1 MAERRS
7 FREVVFGN
15 SEQKR
20 STGFNF
26 FRQGANRNNS
36 SFIQGYQSSA
46 GQFNIQGLGNGASNS
61 AVVSCLQVL
70 GTSFSEAELKIY
82 QLNEVGEYENV
93 PNHQLSMLF
102 KRPNPYMSGDVVQ
115 SYLIQSMHISGDAY
129 LLKQKNEAGQLVA
142 LYPLMPEN
150 VTPKGSDET
159 LIEFY
164 EYQVKNQKINLDK
177 DMVAHFRMGLD
188 PDNHRQGFSPVKTL
202 LREIYGDESAGQM
215 ATSILANMGVP
226 SFMITPKDEYGLTE
240 EEGES
245 ISNAFQRR
253 TGGEN
258 RGKPLVLSGGVNV
271 EKLAFSPKDLE
282 IGELRESFEARVS
295 AVLGVPSII
304 AGMSVGLR
312 FATYSNAK
320 TLREFFTEQKLIPLW
335 DMVAQE
341 ITHQIL
347 KVNYPNSDNLEAR
360 FDITDIRALQ
370 TDTNEI
376 YERMNLAVQG
386 GWVTVAE
393 ARQSVGLPTTP
404 EQDVYL
410 LGTDKTSVPANML
423 REYQPSTTEQIEQT
437 NEVPEAISESGF
449 DEAEYKV
456 VKEIDGEFCVIT
468 ETGRNMGCYPTK
480 ELAEMRLR
488 QIMRFSDEPKAKV
501 GKDEFT
507 TIEEARERAEE
518 IGCSGTHTHDKDGN
532 LIYMPCSTHNEYLSR
547 IEAQENQRPADRTT
561 YGTA

>member
-15 SEQKR
+15 TEQKR

-26 FRQGANRNNS
+26 FRQGVDPYNS
-36 SFIQGYQSSA
+36 SFIQGYQTSA
-46 GQFNIQGLGNGASNS
+46 GQFSVEGLGNGASNS

-70 GTSFSEAELKIY
+70 GTSFAEAQLKIY
-82 QLNEVGEYENV
+82 QLNEVGEYDIV
-93 PNHQLSMLF
+93 PNHQLTMLF

-115 SYLIQSMHISGDAY
+115 NYLVQSMHISGDAY

-159 LIEFY
+159 LIEYY
-164 EYQVKNQKINLDK
+164 EYQVKNQKINLDR
-177 DMVAHFRMGLD
+177 DMVAHFRLGLD
-188 PDNHRQGFSPVKTL
+188 PENHRQGFSPVKTL

-245 ISNAFQRR
+245 ISKAFQRR
-253 TGGEN
+253 VGGQN

-271 EKLAFSPKDLE
+271 ERLAFSPKDLE
-282 IGELRESFEARVS
+282 IGDLRESFEARVS
-295 AVLGVPSII
+295 AVIGVPSIL
-304 AGMSVGLR
+304 AGMEVGLKY
-312 FATYSNAK
+312 ATYSNAK

-347 KVNYPNSDNLEAR
+347 KVDYPDSNNLEAR
-360 FDITDIRALQ
+360 YDYTDVRALQ

-393 ARQSVGLPTTP
+393 ARQSVGLPTTT

-410 LGTDKTSVPANML
+410 LPAEKVSVPANML
-423 REYQPSTTEQIEQT
+423 RDYQPATIQQEEQSD
-437 NEVPEAISESGF
+437 EVPEAISEAGF
-449 DEAEYKV
+449 GGAEFKV
-456 VKEIDGEFCVIT
+456 VQEIDGEYCVIT
-468 ETGRNMGCYPTK
+468 ETGRNMGCYPTR
-480 ELAEMRLR
+480 ELADIRLR
-488 QIMRFSDEPKAKV
+488 QIERFADEPKDMV
-501 GKDEFT
+501 GNDVFT
-507 TIEEARERAEE
+507 TQEEAEARAEML
-518 IGCSGTHTHDKDGN
+518 GCEGSHSMDKDGN
-532 LIYMPCSTHNEYLSR
+532 TVYMPCSTHERYEQAL
-547 IEAQENQRPADRTT
+547 EENLRPADRTT

>member
-26 FRQGANRNNS
+26 FRQGIDPQNS
-36 SFIQGYQSSA
+36 SFIQGYQTSA
-46 GQFNIQGLGNGASNS
+46 GQFNVEGLGNGASNS

-70 GTSFSEAELKIY
+70 GVSFGEAKLKVY
-82 QLNEVGEYENV
+82 QLNEVGELEV
-93 PNHQLSMLF
+93 FPNHQLTMLF
-102 KRPNPYMSGDVVQ
+102 QRPNPYMSGDVLQ
-115 SYLIQSMHISGDAY
+115 NYLVQSMHISGDAY

-150 VTPKGSDET
+150 MTPKGSDET
-159 LIEFY
+159 LIEYY
-164 EYQVKNQKINLDK
+164 EYQVKNQKINLDR

-188 PDNHRQGFSPVKTL
+188 PDDHRKGFAPVKTL

-245 ISNAFQRR
+245 ISKAFQRR
-253 TGGEN
+253 VGGQN

-271 EKLAFSPKDLE
+271 DRLAFSPKDLE
-282 IGELRESFEARVS
+282 IGDLRESFESRVS
-295 AVLGVPSII
+295 AVIGIPSVL
-304 AGMSVGLR
+304 AGLTVGLKY
-312 FATYSNAK
+312 ATYSNVK

-347 KVNYPNSDNLEAR
+347 RVDYPNATNLEAR
-360 FDITDIRALQ
+360 YDYTDVRALQ

-423 REYQPSTTEQIEQT
+423 RDYEASSIVQVEQT
-437 NEVPEAISESGF
+437 DEVPEAISEAGF
-449 DEAEYKV
+449 GGAEFKV
-456 VKEIDGEFCVIT
+456 VKEIDGEYCVIT

-480 ELAEMRLR
+480 ELAEIRLR
-488 QIMRFSDEPKAKV
+488 QIMRFSDNPKDMV
-501 GKDEFT
+501 GNDVFT
-507 TIEEARERAEE
+507 TQEEAEARAEML
-518 IGCSGTHTHDKDGN
+518 GCEGSHSMDKDGN
-532 LIYMPCSTHNEYLSR
+532 TVYMPCSTHERYEQAL
-547 IEAQENQRPADRTT
+547 EENLRPADRTT

>member
-26 FRQGANRNNS
+26 FRQGVDPSNS
-36 SFIQGYQSSA
+36 NFIQGYQSSA
-46 GQFNIQGLGNGASNS
+46 GQFNVQGLGNGASNS

-70 GTSFSEAELKIY
+70 GTSFSEAELKVY
-82 QLNEVGEYENV
+82 QLNEVGEYDVV
-93 PNHQLSMLF
+93 PNHQLTMLF

-115 SYLIQSMHISGDAY
+115 NYLVQSMHISGDAY

-159 LIEFY
+159 LIEYY
-164 EYQVKNQKINLDK
+164 EYQVKNQKINLSR
-177 DMVAHFRMGLD
+177 DMVAHFRLGLD
-188 PDNHRQGFSPVKTL
+188 PENHRQGFSPVKTL

-245 ISNAFQRR
+245 ISKAFQRR
-253 TGGEN
+253 TGGQN

-271 EKLAFSPKDLE
+271 ERLAFSPKDLE
-282 IGELRESFEARVS
+282 IGNLRESFEARVS
-295 AVLGVPSII
+295 AVIGVPSIL
-304 AGMSVGLR
+304 AGMEVGLKY
-312 FATYSNAK
+312 ATYSNAK

-347 KVNYPNSDNLEAR
+347 KVDYPNSSNLEAKY
-360 FDITDIRALQ
+360 DYTDVRALQ

-393 ARQSVGLPTTP
+393 ARQSVGLPTTT

-410 LGTDKTSVPANML
+410 LPAEKVSVPANML
-423 REYQPSTTEQIEQT
+423 RDYQPATIQQEEQT
-437 NEVPEAISESGF
+437 DEVPEAISEAGF
-449 DEAEYKV
+449 DEAEFKV
-456 VKEIDGEFCVIT
+456 VKEIDGEYCVIT

-480 ELAEMRLR
+480 ELAEIRLR
-488 QIMRFSDEPKAKV
+488 QIMRFSDNPKEMV
-501 GKDEFT
+501 GRDEFT
-507 TIEEARERAEE
+507 TREEAEERAEE
-518 IGCSGTHTHDKDGN
+518 LGCSGTHTHDKDGN
-532 LIYMPCSTHNEYLSR
+532 LIYMPCSTHQEYEKRL
-547 IEAQENQRPADRTT
+547 EENQRPADRTT

>member
-1 MAERRS
+1 MVERRS
-7 FREVVFGN
+7 FREVFFGQTP
-15 SEQKR
+15 ETKR
-20 STGFNF
+20 STGYNF
-26 FRQGANRNNS
+26 FRQGINNNNTN
-36 SFIQGYQSSA
+36 FIQGYQSNA
-46 GQFNIQGLGNGASNS
+46 GQFDIGGLGNGASNS
-61 AVVSCLQVL
+61 AVVSCLSVL
-70 GTSFSEAELKIY
+70 GTAFGEAELKVY
-82 QLNEVGEYENV
+82 ERNEVGELDV
-93 PNHQLSMLF
+93 LPNHQLTMLF

-115 SYLIQSMHISGDAY
+115 NYLVQSMHISGDAY
-129 LLKQKNEAGQLVA
+129 LLKQKNEAGQIVA

-159 LIEFY
+159 LIEYY
-164 EYQVKNQKINLDK
+164 EYQVKNQKIILDR
-177 DMVAHFRMGLD
+177 DMIAHFRLGLD
-188 PDNHRQGFSPVKTL
+188 PENHRQGFSPVKTL

-245 ISNAFQRR
+245 ISKAFQRR
-253 TGGEN
+253 TGGQN

-271 EKLAFSPKDLE
+271 ERLAFSPKDLE
-282 IGELRESFEARVS
+282 IGDLRESFEARVS
-295 AVLGVPSII
+295 AVIGVPSIL
-304 AGMSVGLR
+304 AGMEVGLKY
-312 FATYSNAK
+312 ATYSNAK

-347 KVNYPNSDNLEAR
+347 KVDYPDSSNLEAR
-360 FDITDIRALQ
+360 YDYTDVRALQ

-393 ARQSVGLPTTP
+393 ARQSVGLPTTT

-410 LGTDKTSVPANML
+410 LPAEKVSVPANML
-423 REYQPSTTEQIEQT
+423 RDYQPAIIEQIEQT
-437 NEVPEAISESGF
+437 DEVPEAISEAGF
-449 DEAEYKV
+449 GGAEFKV
-456 VKEIDGEFCVIT
+456 VKEIDGEYCVIT

-480 ELAEMRLR
+480 ELAEIRLR
-488 QIMRFSDEPKAKV
+488 QIERFSDNPKAMV

-507 TIEEARERAEE
+507 TMEEAEARAEE
-518 IGCSGTHTHDKDGN
+518 LGCSGTHTHDKDGN
-532 LIYMPCSTHNEYLSR
+532 LIYMPCSTHQEY
-547 IEAQENQRPADRTT
+547 EQRLEDYDAD
-561 YGTA
+561 

>member
-7 FREVVFGN
+7 FRELVFGQT
-15 SEQKR
+15 EQKR

-26 FRQGANRNNS
+26 FRQGVDMNNS
-36 SFIQGYQSSA
+36 AFIQGYQTSA
-46 GQFNIQGLGNGASNS
+46 GEFNVQGLGNGASNS

-70 GTSFSEAELKIY
+70 GTAFGEAKLKVF
-82 QLNEVGEYENV
+82 QMNEVGELEV
-93 PNHQLSMLF
+93 FPNHQLTMLF
-102 KRPNPYMSGDVVQ
+102 QRPNPYMSGDVVQ
-115 SYLIQSMHISGDAY
+115 NYLVQSMHISGDAY

-159 LIEFY
+159 LIEYY
-164 EYQVKNQKINLDK
+164 EYQVKNQKIALDR
-177 DMVAHFRMGLD
+177 DMIAHFRMGLD
-188 PDNHRQGFSPVKTL
+188 PTNHRQGFSPVKSL

-226 SFMITPKDEYGLTE
+226 SYLITPKDEYGLTE

-245 ISNAFQRR
+245 ISKAFQRR
-253 TGGEN
+253 TGGKN
-258 RGKPLVLSGGVNV
+258 RGKPLVLSGGVNI

-282 IGELRESFEARVS
+282 IGDLRESFESRVS
-295 AVLGVPSII
+295 SVLGIPSII
-304 AGMSVGLR
+304 AGLEVGLKY
-312 FATYSNAK
+312 ATYSNAK

-347 KVNYPNSDNLEAR
+347 KVDYSNSSNLEAR
-360 FDITDIRALQ
+360 YDYIDVRALQ

-376 YERMNLAVQG
+376 YERMNLGVQG

-410 LGTDKTSVPANML
+410 LPSEKVTVPANML
-423 REYQPSTTEQIEQT
+423 RDYQPSLIQQEEQSD
-437 NEVPEAISESGF
+437 EVPNAISQAGRSN
-449 DEAEYKV
+449 AEFKIV
-456 VKEIDGEFCVIT
+456 REIDGEYCVIT
-468 ETGRNMGCYPTK
+468 EETGRNMGCYPTR
-480 ELAEMRLR
+480 ELAEIRLR
-488 QIMRFSDEPKAKV
+488 QIERFKDTSKVLVAK
-501 GKDEFT
+501 DT
-507 TIEEARERAEE
+507 YSTLEEAENRAKEL
-518 IGCSGTHTHDKDGN
+518 GCEGTHTIDENGN
-532 LIYMPCSTHNEYLSR
+532 TLYMPCSTHEVYMEVIDNNE
-547 IEAQENQRPADRTT
+547 T
-561 YGTA
+561 YDAEQ

>member
-26 FRQGANRNNS
+26 FRQGIDPQNS
-36 SFIQGYQSSA
+36 SFIQGYQTSA
-46 GQFNIQGLGNGASNS
+46 GQFNVEGLGNGASNS

-70 GTSFSEAELKIY
+70 GVSFGEAKLKVY
-82 QLNEVGEYENV
+82 QLNEVGELEV
-93 PNHQLSMLF
+93 FPNHQLTMLF
-102 KRPNPYMSGDVVQ
+102 QRPNPYMSGDVLQ
-115 SYLIQSMHISGDAY
+115 NYLVQSMHISGDAY

-150 VTPKGSDET
+150 MTPKGSDET
-159 LIEFY
+159 LIEYY
-164 EYQVKNQKINLDK
+164 EYQVKNQKINLDR

-188 PDNHRQGFSPVKTL
+188 PDDHRKGFAPVKTL

-245 ISNAFQRR
+245 ISKAFQRR
-253 TGGEN
+253 VGGQN

-271 EKLAFSPKDLE
+271 DRLAFSPKDLE
-282 IGELRESFEARVS
+282 IGDLRESFESRVS
-295 AVLGVPSII
+295 AVIGIPSVL
-304 AGMSVGLR
+304 AGLTVGLKY
-312 FATYSNAK
+312 ATYSNVK

-347 KVNYPNSDNLEAR
+347 RVDYPNATNLEAR
-360 FDITDIRALQ
+360 YDYTDVRALQ

-423 REYQPSTTEQIEQT
+423 REYQASSIVQVEQT
-437 NEVPEAISESGF
+437 DEVPEAISEAGF
-449 DEAEYKV
+449 GGAEFKV
-456 VKEIDGEFCVIT
+456 VKEIDGEYCVIT

-480 ELAEMRLR
+480 ELAEIRLR
-488 QIMRFSDEPKAKV
+488 QIERFSDNPKDMV
-501 GKDEFT
+501 GNDVFT
-507 TIEEARERAEE
+507 TQEEAEARAEML
-518 IGCSGTHTHDKDGN
+518 GCEGSHSMDKDGN
-532 LIYMPCSTHNEYLSR
+532 TVYMPCSTHERYEQAL
-547 IEAQENQRPADRTT
+547 EENLRPADRTT